1 MSEPAF
7 DTLDAARRLKAAGID
22 SEHAEAIVE
31 VMGQSVDQLVTR
43 DHFDAGIAKLG
54 TELHARIDTVQAE
67 LCARIGAVE
76 SKMESLGTELHA
88 RIDTVQA
95 ELCARIDAV
104 QAELGARI
112 DAVQAEL
119 GARIDSVQAE
129 LCARIDSVQAELCV
143 RIGGVESNV
152 QSLEAKV
159 QSLEST
165 VRTEIMRAVLIVLGV
180 LIPAIG
186 LMMAIAEFYSSRGG
200 GA

>member
-31 VMGQSVDQLVTR
+31 VMGQSVNQLVTR

-54 TELHARIDTVQAE
+54 TELHARIDTVQA
-67 LCARIGAVE
+67 
-76 SKMESLGTELHA
+76 KLHA

-95 ELCARIDAV
+95 ALHA
-104 QAELGARI
+104 
-112 DAVQAEL
+112 
-119 GARIDSVQAE
+119 
-129 LCARIDSVQAELCV
+129 
-143 RIGGVESNV
+143 RIGGVESNL

-159 QSLEST
+159 QSLEAT
-165 VRTEIMRAVLIVLGV
+165 MRTEIMRAVLIVLGV
-180 LIPAIG
+180 SIPAIG
-186 LMMAIAEFYSSRGG
+186 LMMAIVEFYSARGG